1 MIHVIGV
8 GMEGPE
14 GLSENSRSVIGGA
27 SVVIGSERHLKN
39 IDYVPEEKKHSL
51 KADLFK
57 MVDIIKDHQEKGVG
71 VVLASGDPNLFGITN
86 YLLKHFGKESIEI
99 TPAVSSMQWAF
110 ALAKEPWSD
119 AEIVSAHGSRSVDDV
134 VRAVLMRDKV
144 GVFTDDKRSPDS
156 IAAALIK
163 AGISD
168 RTVIVCENIGTD
180 SAKVT
185 ECPLGEAAVMRF
197 SPMNVMIIKRDDGM
211 EAGGVEP
218 PRTIGIPD
226 YQFAQREGLITKSE
240 VRAIALSKLRPSRG
254 DIVWDVGAGCGSVA
268 IEAERLAYP
277 GHVYAVEK
285 DKKQLGFIKKNI
297 EKFRTPGVEMI
308 DGEAPAALE
317 SLPDP
322 SAIFVGGSGGK
333 LMEILDACDARLVSG
348 GRLVLNIVT
357 LENLSDALEFM
368 KDSGYI
374 FEITSVSVS
383 RSKSLGEKH
392 FMVAANPVHI
402 VLGVKK

>member
-14 GLSENSRSVIGGA
+14 GLSDDSRSRIQAA
-27 SVVIGSERHLKN
+27 SLVIGSERHLKH
-39 IDYVPEEKKHSL
+39 IDYVPDEKKHSL

-57 MVDIIKDHQEKGVG
+57 MVDVIKGHEQNGGV

-86 YLLKHFGKESIEI
+86 YLLRHFGKDSIEI

-119 AEIVSAHGSRSVDDV
+119 AEIVSAHGSRSVDEV
-134 VRAVLMRDKV
+134 VRAVLLRDKV
-144 GVFTDDKRSPDS
+144 GVFTDDKHSPDS
-156 IAAALIK
+156 IASTLIK
-163 AGISD
+163 AGIGD
-168 RTVIVCENIGTD
+168 RTIIVCENIGTD

-185 ECPLGEAAVMRF
+185 ECTLGEAAGMRF
-197 SPMNVMIIKRDDGM
+197 SPMNVMIIKRDEGM
-211 EAGGVEP
+211 EAGVHEP

-240 VRAIALSKLRPSRG
+240 VRAIALSKLRPTHG
-254 DIVWDVGAGCGSVA
+254 DIIWDVGAGCGSVA
-268 IEAERLAYP
+268 IEAERLACP
-277 GHVYAVEK
+277 GRVYAVEK
-285 DKKQLGFIKKNI
+285 DKKQLGYIKRNI
-297 EKFRTPGVEMI
+297 EKFRATGLEMI
-308 DGEAPAALE
+308 DGEAPHALDP
-317 SLPDP
+317 LPDP
-322 SAIFVGGSGGK
+322 AAVFVGGSGGK
-333 LMEILDACDARLVSG
+333 LMEILDACDERLKSG

-402 VLGVKK
+402 ILGIKK

>member
-1 MIHVIGV
+1 MIHIIGV

-14 GLSENSRSVIGGA
+14 GLPESSRSLIADAGL
-27 SVVIGSERHLKN
+27 VIGSERHLKHLEE
-39 IDYVPEEKKHSL
+39 VPEERKHSL
-51 KADLFK
+51 KSDLFK
-57 MVDIIKDHQEKGVG
+57 MVDLIKKHEGSV

-86 YLLKHFGKESIEI
+86 YLLRHFGKDSIEI

-134 VRAVLMRDKV
+134 IQATLSRDKV
-144 GVFTDDKRSPDS
+144 GVFTDDKHSPGM
-156 IAAALIK
+156 IASELIK
-163 AGISD
+163 AGVSE
-168 RTVIVCENIGTD
+168 RRVIVCENIGTD

-185 ECPLGEAAVMRF
+185 ECELGEAAVMRF

-211 EAGGVEP
+211 DSGSQEP
-218 PRTIGIPD
+218 HRTIGIPD

-240 VRAIALSKLRPSRG
+240 VRAIALSKLRPARG
-254 DIVWDVGAGCGSVA
+254 NVIWDVGAGCGSVA

-277 GHVYAVEK
+277 GRVYAVEK
-285 DKKQLGFIKKNI
+285 DKKQLGFIKKNV
-297 EKFRTPGVEMI
+297 EKFSAAGLEVI
-308 DGEAPAALE
+308 DGEAPAALKH
-317 SLPDP
+317 LPDP
-322 SAIFVGGSGGK
+322 DAIFVGGSGGK
-333 LMEILDACDARLVSG
+333 LMDILDECDSRLKPG

-357 LENLSDALEFM
+357 LENLSDGLEFM
-368 KDSGYI
+368 KDYGYI

-383 RSKSLGEKH
+383 RSKALAEKH